1 MVMENLLAP
10 CQNSHFWYSA
20 AGCLVV
26 PKLPCCRGLPTAT
39 QSWRTCRC
47 SAATTIFSTQRL
59 DASAT
64 TLQGVAN
71 RDLKL
76 ENLLLDRP
84 TTGIDGDWPL
94 LKICDF
100 GEH

>member
-1 MVMENLLAP
+1 ML
-10 CQNSHFWYSA
+10 F
-20 AGCLVV
+20 
-26 PKLPCCRGLPTAT
+26 PTAV
-39 QSWRTCRC
+39 
-47 SAATTIFSTQRL
+47 
-59 DASAT
+59 
-64 TLQGVAN
+64 LQGVAN

-100 GEH
+100 GEQAVLACHLVAYRLLDCCSRHVALVSASARYIRSIG